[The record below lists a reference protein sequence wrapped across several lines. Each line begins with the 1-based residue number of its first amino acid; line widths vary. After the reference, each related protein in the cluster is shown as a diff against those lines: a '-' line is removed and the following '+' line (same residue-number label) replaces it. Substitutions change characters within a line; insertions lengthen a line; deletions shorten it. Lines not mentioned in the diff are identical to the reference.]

1 MFGYL
6 RVQKSEL
13 RVREWEAY
21 RSVYCGLC
29 RQMGKDYSFLTRL
42 TLSYDCTFYAILL
55 MSLHRSCKGFDK
67 GRCCFNPMKKCGFAR
82 CEGDA
87 YSKAA
92 ALSVIAA
99 FYKLQDDLSDSGF
112 FKRLIVRLA
121 KPFFSRWHRKAAK
134 KYPELETPL
143 SAMMEAQRAAEQDM
157 RCSVDRAA
165 DPTAVMVGSV
175 LALEAQ
181 DETEK
186 RILYEFGYHIGRW
199 VYLMD
204 AADDLEDDIKNNSFN
219 PFRQY
224 DGQDMR
230 AYQTVTL
237 NSCLARA
244 YNAYNLMEPIDFK
257 GILDNMMLYGFPAK
271 QNSVVHHLKEE
282 QNGESV

>member
-112 FKRLIVRLA
+112 FKRLIVRLV

-134 KYPELETPL
+134 MYPELETPL
-143 SAMMEAQRAAEQDM
+143 SAMMEAQRAAEQDT

-165 DPTAVMVGSV
+165 DPTAVMVG
-175 LALEAQ
+175 
-181 DETEK
+181 
-186 RILYEFGYHIGRW
+186 R
-199 VYLMD
+199 
-204 AADDLEDDIKNNSFN
+204 
-219 PFRQY
+219 
-224 DGQDMR
+224 QDMR

>member
-112 FKRLIVRLA
+112 FKRLVVRLV

-134 KYPELETPL
+134 KYPELETVVEIAVKLGVSVEWLL
-143 SAMMEAQRAAEQDM
+143 SERGPKFVPPVDKDAQALWGLWPRLGERARTKLVAYAETWVAEGGGSGS
-157 RCSVDRAA
+157 SVGA
-165 DPTAVMVGSV
+165 
-175 LALEAQ
+175 
-181 DETEK
+181 
-186 RILYEFGYHIGRW
+186 
-199 VYLMD
+199 
-204 AADDLEDDIKNNSFN
+204 
-219 PFRQY
+219 
-224 DGQDMR
+224 
-230 AYQTVTL
+230 
-237 NSCLARA
+237 
-244 YNAYNLMEPIDFK
+244 NL
-257 GILDNMMLYGFPAK
+257 
-271 QNSVVHHLKEE
+271 
-282 QNGESV
+282 